1 MRLRELF
8 EDPNKTAVVSFGRMN
23 PPTIG
28 HEKLVN
34 KIKSVPGDHFLF
46 LSHTQHHKTDPLTF
60 DQKVKFASAFFSGIK
75 IGDSGV
81 RTIMDAMKKLE
92 AEGYKK
98 IVYVAGSDRVESF
111 ESLLNKYNGSEYN
124 FDSIDVVNA
133 GARDPDAEGAE
144 GMSASKLKAAAAA
157 DNFEEFARGVPK
169 VELADE
175 LFQAVKSGMVKAP
188 KVKK

>member
-8 EDPNKTAVVSFGRMN
+8 EDPNKTAVVAFGRMN

-28 HEKLVN
+28 HEKLVGA
-34 KIKSVPGDHFLF
+34 IKKVPGDHFLF
-46 LSHTQHHKTDPLTF
+46 LSHTQNHKTDPLTF
-60 DQKVKFASAFFSGIK
+60 DQKLKFASAFFPGVN
-75 IGDSGV
+75 IGDAGV

-92 AEGYKK
+92 ADGYKK
-98 IVYVAGSDRVESF
+98 VVYVAGSDRVDSF
-111 ESLLNKYNGSEYN
+111 ESLLTKYNGTEYN
-124 FDSIDVVNA
+124 FDSINIVNA

-144 GMSASKLKAAAAA
+144 GMSASKMRAAATS

-175 LFQAVKSGMVKAP
+175 LFRAVKSGMVKAP